1 MELRS
6 LTRGLQIIELFT
18 HDKPVL
24 TFDEI
29 KARCRFPGST
39 LYRFLDNLTRTGL
52 LSLNPMTKE
61 YRLGALFIRLGQIA
75 QKGIPLVEL
84 CYPLMR
90 RLSAETGESVFLSI
104 REGGEKVCV
113 SSVES
118 GRKPIRYVPRP
129 GSVAPLH
136 VGASGKAIL
145 AFLHAEEMRELVGKG
160 RLVSVTPKTI
170 TDKAKLKD
178 RLLRIRGN
186 GYDYSEGESVLGAWG
201 LGFPILDP
209 AGCACASL
217 TMAGTMLDPPGPRLK
232 TYVELMKKSVS
243 EIEDQLWKKGQE
255 TGKGGRRAVKQKNK
269 RWSVAHMR

>member
-6 LTRGLQIIELFT
+6 LARGLQIIELFT

-29 KARCRFPGST
+29 RARCRFPGST
-39 LYRFLDNLTRTGL
+39 LYRFLDNLTRAGL
-52 LSLNPMTKE
+52 LSLHPMTKE
-61 YRLGALFIRLGQIA
+61 YRLGAVFIRLGQVA
-75 QKGIPLVEL
+75 QKGIPLLEL
-84 CYPLMR
+84 CYPVMR

-104 REGGEKVCV
+104 REGREKVCV

-118 GRKPIRYVPRP
+118 GRRPIRYVPKT

-145 AFLHAEEMRELVGKG
+145 AFMHEDEMRDVVDKG

-170 TDKAKLKD
+170 TNRVKLKE
-178 RLLRIRGN
+178 RLARIRGN
-186 GYDYSEGESVLGAWG
+186 GYDYSEGESVSGAWG

-209 AGCACASL
+209 SGYAVASL
-217 TMAGTMLDPPGPRLK
+217 TLAGTMLDPAGPRLK
-232 TYVELMKKSVS
+232 TFVEIMKRSVS
-243 EIEDQLWKKGQE
+243 EIESELWKRSQE
-255 TGKGGRRAVKQKNK
+255 ARKTTRRAAK
-269 RWSVAHMR
+269 